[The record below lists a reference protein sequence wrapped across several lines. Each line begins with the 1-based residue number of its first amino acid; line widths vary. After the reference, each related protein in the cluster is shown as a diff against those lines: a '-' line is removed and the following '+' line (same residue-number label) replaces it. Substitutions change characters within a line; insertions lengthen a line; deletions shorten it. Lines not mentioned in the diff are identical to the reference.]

1 LVEKL
6 SNMSDNLSKSIFD
19 EDIVIDDF
27 IRDDFM
33 GEIFSNI
40 SDILDDKYVS
50 SFEIPVAT
58 HMAMLKIQKMIDLAL
73 IDHDGEYSPTEPLE
87 VLRPDAEPIPSMI
100 DSWARG
106 TVKIKKI
113 STEDKIPHLPNE
125 SNNSISSGYTSTKGD
140 RSSKGGTSRM
150 GMRSRGATSG
160 RPLTDDDTGKIIDSD
175 DPDGEFANLSLTA
188 TAHMFDLLQKKVQ
201 CLRTHP
207 SIALYY
213 PCI

>member
-1 LVEKL
+1 
-6 SNMSDNLSKSIFD
+6 MSDKLSKSIFE

-73 IDHDGEYSPTEPLE
+73 INHDGEYSPTEPLE

-113 STEDKIPHLPNE
+113 SKLQARERFMVHGSWVALGHGPQA
-125 SNNSISSGYTSTKGD
+125 GD
-140 RSSKGGTSRM
+140 R
-150 GMRSRGATSG
+150 
-160 RPLTDDDTGKIIDSD
+160 
-175 DPDGEFANLSLTA
+175 LSFTCRKF
-188 TAHMFDLLQKKVQ
+188 MYV
-201 CLRTHP
+201 
-207 SIALYY
+207 
-213 PCI
+213 